1 MGFRKPH
8 HMRHMI
14 HNQEQVTVY
23 ANTPE
28 GVDPSSLHDG
38 NVVVILSD
46 CSHPESPSGLCV
58 RLTAHPSK

>member
-46 CSHPESPSGLCV
+46 RSHPESPSGCV
-58 RLTAHPSK
+58 LG

>member
-38 NVVVILSD
+38 NVVIILSD
-46 CSHPESPSGLCV
+46 H
-58 RLTAHPSK
+58 